1 MRNESKATV
10 FMYGVISTIIQLIL
24 TTINDSSI
32 LNVLPVGGQNPK
44 VKYFFC
50 IILQTIDSLEK
61 LISFYKQAN

>member
-1 MRNESKATV
+1 VRNESKATV

-44 VKYFFC
+44 VKYFFWV
-50 IILQTIDSLEK
+50 LS
-61 LISFYKQAN
+61 